1 MLAHELILGIEV
13 LCGIEEIQK
22 VPDDSKTLRQPFV
35 FYSSSSCVLKPVLF
49 GFCDTCNKLYPDL

>member
-49 GFCDTCNKLYPDL
+49 WVL